1 MQVFLRNFRRAAGA
15 SEKLRSVDRPC
26 RAPHRLSLSFAS
38 TEAHRSAEIALAL
51 ACSVDAMKA
60 QEHVHRGVS
69 RRPCATPLRI
79 TSSPRVWALCLS
91 FRARSRLVRN
101 HAYRTHALS
110 ALRHALSLRP
120 LTLRP
125 LPSHLAC
132 AHPCPLCS
140 QTRPHAPSFA
150 LSPRMRAPVPSLLS
164 DTPSH
169 YALSL
174 RPLTLSFALFHH
186 ACMPSHA
193 LLRPLTSHA
202 RTRALSTALRHALS
216 TLRPL
221 TLSFRA
227 LSPRMHALSR
237 PLTPCSH
244 LACMPS
250 NALSSRMH
258 ALSCPARMAVCMP
271 FHALSQIS
279 LPSCLVSNIIWI
291 GFDLWC
297 PLLAL
302 ATNIPH
308 TRSRRRMLAC
318 AAHPKKACPA
328 TEGGQGPSFVR
339 YAKSYAEV
347 SL

>member
-1 MQVFLRNFRRAAGA
+1 MRNFRRAAGA

-38 TEAHRSAEIALAL
+38 TAAHRSAEIALAL

-91 FRARSRLVRN
+91 FRALSPRTQPRIS
-101 HAYRTHALS
+101 HA
-110 ALRHALSLRP
+110 
-120 LTLRP
+120 
-125 LPSHLAC
+125 
-132 AHPCPLCS
+132 CPLCS
-140 QTRPHAPSFA
+140 QTRPLITPSHAPSFA
-150 LSPRMRAPVPSLLS
+150 LPPRMRAPVPSLLS
-164 DTPSH
+164 DTPSRSVLCPLTSH
-169 YALSL
+169 ARTRALSALRHALSL
-174 RPLTLSFALFHH
+174 RPLLT
-186 ACMPSHA
+186 PSHALLRALSPRMHALSRA

-258 ALSCPARMAVCMP
+258 ALSLV
-271 FHALSQIS
+271 LSDTPS
-279 LPSCLVSNIIWI
+279 LLTPSHVRLVWLYS
-291 GFDLWC
+291 
-297 PLLAL
+297 
-302 ATNIPH
+302 
-308 TRSRRRMLAC
+308 
-318 AAHPKKACPA
+318 
-328 TEGGQGPSFVR
+328 
-339 YAKSYAEV
+339 
-347 SL
+347 